1 MISKIS
7 TRYLLGFITLTFVTV
22 LCAFAGISDSGFN
35 LAKQEILLRKIG
47 HELLLQS
54 GDSTSRVLP
63 VKKLPGNEYQIRFE
77 NEFSFQVDS
86 LVNTIRRSMAQD
98 KLAQDYIVNVIN
110 CSEGD
115 VIFGYAVLGTEK
127 NDIIPCSGRHQLKSC
142 YVIDIKFQSR
152 DISIAQKG
160 LIGGIPILA
169 FVGLMIFRSNR
180 RKNNSLLAIRSDQ
193 LIQIGSIFFDPKKRN
208 LIIDQRIIEL
218 TSKESQILLIF
229 TRSPNEII
237 ERSRL
242 QKEVWED
249 EGVIVGRS
257 LDVFI
262 SKLRKKLENDPSVRL
277 TNIHSKG
284 YILEVS

>member
-1 MISKIS
+1 MASKIKAG
-7 TRYLLGFITLTFVTV
+7 YLLSFITLLIVTV
-22 LCAFAGISDSGFN
+22 FCAFAGISGNDSFD

-63 VKKLPGNEYQIRFE
+63 VKKLPGNEYQIRFQ
-77 NEFSFQVDS
+77 NEFRFNADS
-86 LVNTIRRSMAQD
+86 LVNTIRRSLSKD
-98 KLAQDYIVNVIN
+98 NLAQDYIVNVIN
-110 CSEGD
+110 CSAGD

-127 NDIIPCSGRHQLKSC
+127 NDIIPCMGRDQPISC
-142 YVIDIKFQSR
+142 YMIDIKFQNR
-152 DISIAQKG
+152 GITDTQKG
-160 LIGGIPILA
+160 LIGGIPFLA
-169 FVGLMIFRSNR
+169 FIGLMVFRSNR
-180 RKNNSLLAIRSDQ
+180 RKKLYAAKPGNQSIG
-193 LIQIGSIFFDPKKRN
+193 IGSMFFDPQKRN
-208 LIIDQRIIEL
+208 LIVDHTIIEL

-229 TRSPNEII
+229 AQSPNQII
-237 ERSRL
+237 ERGRL

-262 SKLRKKLENDPSVRL
+262 SKLRKKLENDPDVRL

-284 YILEVS
+284 YMLEIS